1 MRYLF
6 RFVYT
11 PDDTSADR
19 RRHSVIVESDTGVLD
34 ALDLALVSLDMKHL
48 KDDFVKELLEQS
60 ADEDTS
66 EGFNWVVC
74 LNSGEWDVE
83 FEQSVNSH
91 QRQQDPVTKESLLA
105 WVKKSRADQ
114 SADGIHRAHQTSTDD
129 CWSLGRDAS
138 PHQLL
143 VEIMGRWNWRQMDGM
158 SSHDLKESLH
168 EITVGYGQQ
177 PFKGYIQMTID
188 ELMDL
193 VMGEPVVYC
202 ANLYKDLA
210 YSDDEP
216 FGITTMI
223 ESDKEL
229 WLGDD

>member
-11 PDDTSADR
+11 PDDISADR

-83 FEQSVNSH
+83 FEQ
-91 QRQQDPVTKESLLA
+91 
-105 WVKKSRADQ
+105 
-114 SADGIHRAHQTSTDD
+114 HR
-129 CWSLGRDAS
+129 
-138 PHQLL
+138 
-143 VEIMGRWNWRQMDGM
+143 
-158 SSHDLKESLH
+158 
-168 EITVGYGQQ
+168 
-177 PFKGYIQMTID
+177 
-188 ELMDL
+188 
-193 VMGEPVVYC
+193 
-202 ANLYKDLA
+202 
-210 YSDDEP
+210 
-216 FGITTMI
+216 
-223 ESDKEL
+223 
-229 WLGDD
+229 

>member
-11 PDDTSADR
+11 PDDASADR
-19 RRHSVIVESDTGVLD
+19 RRHSVIVESDAGVLD
-34 ALDLALVSLDMKHL
+34 ALDLALASLDVKHL

-83 FEQSVNSH
+83 FEPLADAP
-91 QRQQDPVTKESLLA
+91 DPVTKESLLA
-105 WVKKSRADQ
+105 WVKKSRFYKEFPQWAVN
-114 SADGIHRAHQTSTDD
+114 GLT
-129 CWSLGRDAS
+129 
-138 PHQLL
+138 HQLL
-143 VEIMGRWNWRQMDGM
+143 LEIMGRWNWRQMDNM

-177 PFKGYIQMTID
+177 PFKSYTQMTVD

-193 VMGEPVVYC
+193 IMEEPVVCC
-202 ANLYKDLA
+202 ADLYNEVEKLK
-210 YSDDEP
+210 P
-216 FGITTMI
+216 FGITVMV
-223 ESDKEL
+223 ESDKQL

>member
-6 RFVYT
+6 KFTYT
-11 PDDTSADR
+11 SDDASVDR
-19 RRHSVIVESDTGVLD
+19 RRHSVIVESGAGVLD
-34 ALDLALVSLDMKHL
+34 ALDLALVSLDVKHL

-83 FEQSVNSH
+83 FEPFDAP
-91 QRQQDPVTKESLLA
+91 DPVTKDSLLA
-105 WVKKSRADQ
+105 WIKKSRFYKEWPQWADYAGH
-114 SADGIHRAHQTSTDD
+114 SFDTAV
-129 CWSLGRDAS
+129 
-138 PHQLL
+138 HQLL

-177 PFKGYIQMTID
+177 PFKSYTQMTAD

-193 VMGEPVVYC
+193 IMEEPV
-202 ANLYKDLA
+202 A
-210 YSDDEP
+210 YSYDLYNEVDKVKP
-216 FGITTMI
+216 FGITVMV

>member
-11 PDDTSADR
+11 PDDASVNR
-19 RRHSVIVESDTGVLD
+19 RRHSVIVESGTGVLD
-34 ALDLALVSLDMKHL
+34 ALDLALVSLDVKHL

-60 ADEDTS
+60 AEEDTS

-83 FEQSVNSH
+83 FELFDAP
-91 QRQQDPVTKESLLA
+91 DPVTKESLLA
-105 WVKKSRADQ
+105 WVKKSRFYKEWPQWADQ
-114 SADGIHRAHQTSTDD
+114 PAIDE
-129 CWSLGRDAS
+129 DAGA
-138 PHQLL
+138 HQLL
-143 VEIMGRWNWRQMDGM
+143 LEIMGRWNWRQMDGM
-158 SSHDLKESLH
+158 SSHELKESLH

-177 PFKGYIQMTID
+177 PFKSYTQMTVD
-188 ELMDL
+188 ELMDF
-193 VMGEPVVYC
+193 VMEEPVVCSYD
-202 ANLYKDLA
+202 LYNEVDKVK
-210 YSDDEP
+210 P
-216 FGITTMI
+216 FGITTMV